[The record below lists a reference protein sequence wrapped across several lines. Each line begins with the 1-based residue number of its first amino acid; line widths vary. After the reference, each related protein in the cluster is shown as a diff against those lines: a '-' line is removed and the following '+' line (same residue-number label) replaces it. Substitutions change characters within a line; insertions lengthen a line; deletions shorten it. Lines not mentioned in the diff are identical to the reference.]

1 MKSIENNKDMAEI
14 TEILL
19 SVASKG
25 PQNPK
30 SGKTLLIDG
39 IEYYVYLN
47 SDSFT
52 FCPVCTEEY
61 VYHKY
66 LRFIPFGWQYTD
78 EFRAEYKSIKV
89 IG

>member
-1 MKSIENNKDMAEI
+1 MNSDI

-39 IEYYVYLN
+39 IEYYVYIN

-52 FCPVCTEEY
+52 FSPVSKDEY
-61 VYHKY
+61 ISRKY
-66 LRFIPFGWQYTD
+66 FNIIPFGWQNTD

>member
-1 MKSIENNKDMAEI
+1 MNNVSNI
-14 TEILL
+14 TSLLL
-19 SVASKG
+19 SVASPG
-25 PQNPK
+25 PQHPK

-39 IEYYVYLN
+39 IEYYVYEN

-52 FCPVCTEEY
+52 FSPVSNDEAI
-61 VYHKY
+61 HRKY
-66 LRFIPFGWQYTD
+66 FCIIPFGWQNTD